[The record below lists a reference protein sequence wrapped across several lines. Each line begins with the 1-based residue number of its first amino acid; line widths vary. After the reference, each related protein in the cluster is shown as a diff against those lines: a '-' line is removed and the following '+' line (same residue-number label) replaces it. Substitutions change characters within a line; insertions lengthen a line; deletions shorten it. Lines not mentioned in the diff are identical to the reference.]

1 MLGRRSHPKTEEKV
15 EEKRGFDA
23 FDLRLG
29 DVMRGER
36 ATMGKSLL
44 DVQRELKIKATYIA
58 AVENADPTVF
68 DTPGFI
74 AGYVRSY
81 ARFLGLDPEWAF
93 KRFCE
98 ESGFTGVEG
107 LSANKASTSKPSSA
121 SAAIRKPSEDAII
134 KPAAPYA
141 PAGEAL
147 FSRIEPG
154 AIGSIS
160 VMIALIGIIGYGG
173 WTVLQE
179 VQRVDFAP
187 VEQAPGIVA
196 EVDNLQTAPSE
207 LVTTEAS
214 SSFAAP
220 SADALDRL
228 YRPQA
233 LEAPVLTA
241 RDGPIAALD
250 PNTNGTLV
258 GNSSGFADPSA
269 LARTAVDAP
278 ATPQVIETA
287 APDVVLFAVRPAW
300 VRVASA
306 DGTILFEKI
315 LDAGERYV
323 LPQTDE
329 APLLRAGNSGSL
341 YFNVQGKTFG
351 PAGPGTSVAK
361 NVALGVDAIT
371 TAYAEADLDAD
382 PVLSDVLTAMAQ
394 TPLVAEDALPLVAE

>member
-1 MLGRRSHPKTEEKV
+1 MLGRKSHPKTEETV

-29 DVMRGER
+29 DIMRGER

-58 AVENADPTVF
+58 AVENADPSVF
-68 DTPGFI
+68 ETPGFI

-93 KRFCE
+93 KRFCD

-107 LSANKASTSKPSSA
+107 LSANKATTSKNKLA
-121 SAAIRKPSEDAII
+121 SAAIRKPTEDAII

-141 PAGEAL
+141 PMGEGVL
-147 FSRIEPG
+147 SRIEPG

-160 VMIALIGIIGYGG
+160 VMVALIGVLGYGG

-179 VQRVDFAP
+179 IQRVDFAP
-187 VEQAPGIVA
+187 VEQTPGIVA
-196 EVDNLQTAPSE
+196 EVETLQTSPGSIETAD
-207 LVTTEAS
+207 TTTG
-214 SSFAAP
+214 FAAP

-250 PNTNGTLV
+250 PRTNGALV
-258 GNSSGFADPSA
+258 QDGIGFDAPVA

-278 ATPQVIETA
+278 SFPTPATPQVVEVD

-315 LDAGERYV
+315 LDAGEQYV
-323 LPQTDE
+323 LPKSE
-329 APLLRAGNSGSL
+329 EPPLLRAGNSGSL
-341 YFNVQGKTFG
+341 YFNVQGRTFG

-371 TAYAEADLDAD
+371 TAYTEADLNAD
-382 PVLSDVLTAMAQ
+382 PVLSDVLTAMAD
-394 TPLVAEDALPLVAE
+394 TPAITE